1 MSFDSIEM
9 RVVWRILMDQ
19 MLRFILEDKWRKQ
32 IFTMNGVDLS
42 REDSVGSEKQEM
54 YWLDEH

>member
-9 RVVWRILMDQ
+9 RVAWRILMDQ